1 MNYFLLV
8 SDDRGVLTGARVGPY
23 DKRTVVG
30 MRIKKLLHNDQ
41 MLISDSGAQ
50 ISVGDLVHRRTRPE
64 QSTPSVAPDSVSN
77 LMPTFTVSHVVPLDY
92 IASAHDLR
100 GLGEVRLQF
109 DVLRVVGP
117 VRKGFSEKDARIKI
131 ELERIVNIHLNGDRV
146 DMLLLGIDGPGT
158 PLQTFAMEF
167 MDGGKAREFQSALPN
182 RVKTLPWPKPPAR
195 IGRKVMIWTGF
206 ALVFLAA
213 AAGVGRLLAR

>member
-8 SDDRGVLTGARVGPY
+8 SNDNGVLTGARVGPY

-41 MLISDSGAQ
+41 MLISEAGEQ
-50 ISVGDLVHRRTRPE
+50 ISVGELVRRRTR
-64 QSTPSVAPDSVSN
+64 VDSVMQASSVDSISN

-131 ELERIVNIHLNGDRV
+131 ELERIVNIHLTGDRL

-158 PLQTFAMEF
+158 PMQTLAMEF

-182 RVKTLPWPKPPAR
+182 RSKTVAWPKAPAR
-195 IGRKVMIWTGF
+195 IGRKLMFGLAGTV
-206 ALVFLAA
+206 LFLAA
-213 AAGVGRLLAR
+213 AAGVGRWLAS